1 MLSRSRAWFLLSAVL
16 MLGGGCKARET
27 AGQDSRPLPTPEPP
41 ASPSVTLPREE
52 APPAKKRAADDE
64 AKDAAAKAKPSAT
77 GSAAKAPSAPA
88 TGGSAGTAATAS
100 SAPAAVG
107 GSGNA
112 PVAALPSAPTFT
124 APSAACL
131 SRCQGAMQGC
141 LSAPV
146 DGGVPGFGNLDLCKK
161 AFEACQA
168 ACK

>member
-1 MLSRSRAWFLLSAVL
+1 MCAWFLPGFLLLAP
-16 MLGGGCKARET
+16 GAACKARES

-41 ASPSVTLPREE
+41 ATPSATPLREDAAAAPKKRPLDDDAKE
-52 APPAKKRAADDE
+52 PAAKPKRSAEAPAPAAAAPPA
-64 AKDAAAKAKPSAT
+64 SA
-77 GSAAKAPSAPA
+77 GSANAPA
-88 TGGSAGTAATAS
+88 TAAAGGGSSTAA
-100 SAPAAVG
+100 P
-107 GSGNA
+107 
-112 PVAALPSAPTFT
+112 ALPSAPVFT

-131 SRCQGAMQGC
+131 TRCQGAMQGC